1 VLALAVDGLIVLL
14 LLLVLGRGFQLQ
26 RQFTELRQQDG
37 ELDRLIA
44 ALDCASGRA
53 EAALGG
59 LRQTAETTGERVTA
73 QLTSAQRLIDDL
85 QFLISRGEQAADRL
99 VEQISRNRPGNQRGP
114 GAAAAPD
121 PVRAGDGPQRAGA
134 ELERTLRTLR

>member
-1 VLALAVDGLIVLL
+1 MLALAANGLLVLL
-14 LLLVLGRGFQLQ
+14 LLLVLGRSFQLQ

-44 ALDCASGRA
+44 ALDRASGRA
-53 EAALGG
+53 AAALDG
-59 LRQTAETTGERVTA
+59 LRQTAEATGERVTA

-99 VEQISRNRPGNQRGP
+99 VEQISRERPGNRRGP

-121 PVRAGDGPQRAGA
+121 PARAGDGPHRAGA

>member
-1 VLALAVDGLIVLL
+1 MLALAVNGLIVLL

-26 RQFTELRQQDG
+26 RQFTKLRQQDG

-44 ALDCASGRA
+44 ALNGASGRA
-53 EAALGG
+53 EAALDG
-59 LRQTAETTGERVTA
+59 LRQTAEGTGERVTA

-99 VEQISRNRPGNQRGP
+99 VEQISRDRRGNQRGP
-114 GAAAAPD
+114 GAAAVPD